1 MEQAVGTIVLD
12 TDAAILLGNCSL
24 SQDLFDTLPVG
35 MTNRCLTE
43 AKRKQQS
50 DDSYVAESARD
61 IRFRH
66 RRGQIETI
74 SGPSAALDEDT
85 AELAR
90 EIEDKYDIDAGEQT
104 ILRKLLAD
112 NPKYWVVAA
121 QDGDAR
127 AGFLKAKEQA
137 DLAVRYVGTPA
148 LAFYALTELT
158 DVSRNK
164 CESVLETEVK
174 REGWNWD
181 QLQSAYLPDLQ
192 GKR

>member
-24 SQDLFDTLPVG
+24 AGELFDTLPVG
-35 MTNRCLTE
+35 MTSRCLRE

-50 DDSYVAESARD
+50 EDLYVAESARD
-61 IRFRH
+61 IRFRR

-74 SGPSAALDEDT
+74 NGPSTALDEET
-85 AELAR
+85 AVLAR
-90 EIEDKYDIDAGEQT
+90 GIEEKYDIDAGEQT

-112 NPKYWVVAA
+112 DPKYWVVAA

-137 DLAVRYVGTPA
+137 GLAVRYVGTPA

-158 DVSRNK
+158 DVSQNR
-164 CESVLETEVK
+164 CESVLKTEVEK
-174 REGWNWD
+174 EGWNWD
-181 QLQSAYLPDLQ
+181 KLRSAYLPDLQ